1 MAVMLHGRP
10 ILTLLCHFSHGF
22 GAHFIDHSS
31 SGPPD
36 RECAARVRGP
46 ADFGAQFPLHL
57 ALFQGEDVKT
67 SGRVCGEPVRL
78 CYPHLPLEVC
88 EVYVKR
94 LEVFV

>member
-1 MAVMLHGRP
+1 MGVASSPP

-22 GAHFIDHSS
+22 GAHSIDNSP

-57 ALFQGEDVKT
+57 ALFQGEDVKPRGQSFWRT
-67 SGRVCGEPVRL
+67 GETLLSSPASGGM
-78 CYPHLPLEVC
+78 
-88 EVYVKR
+88 
-94 LEVFV
+94 